1 MPIEMAKQLQNNVS
15 NNNKSKTVLLKNLF
29 FIILQKTNLKHKL
42 L

>member
-1 MPIEMAKQLQNNVS
+1 MLIEMAKQLPTTIKQKQS
-15 NNNKSKTVLLKNLF
+15 LLKNLF